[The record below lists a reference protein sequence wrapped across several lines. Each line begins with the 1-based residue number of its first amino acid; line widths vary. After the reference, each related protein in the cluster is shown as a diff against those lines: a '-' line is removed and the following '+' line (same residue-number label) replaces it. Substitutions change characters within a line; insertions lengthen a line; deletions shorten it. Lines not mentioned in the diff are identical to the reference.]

1 MGEYAELEPTTAGPD
16 CGATHPDGWICT
28 RPPAHAGSHAAHGVG
43 DVTPM
48 MVWPRPPRAWAVWA
62 AVTKDGRFIMAE
74 PDAYV
79 VKYAAAEYE
88 RTERADVD
96 VINVLVTP
104 A

>member
-1 MGEYAELEPTTAGPD
+1 M
-16 CGATHPDGWICT
+16 
-28 RPPAHAGSHAAHGVG
+28 
-43 DVTPM
+43 TPM

-62 AVTKDGRFIMAE
+62 AVTKDGRFIMAD